1 MGSMFRVVPGRA
13 VCSYHTQIRLVLSTI
28 VCIFARIELFIA
40 HNITQ
45 TMPKNRRLNRLCSV
59 RKLKYWRFSVA
70 ATQRHRKFRPQSLTK
85 PEVKVLDPQIDE
97 QAFQLLARGA
107 SQKDLLRSITKP
119 VDPAPPSDPRK
130 FKLLGPLKDQIPE
143 LDAWIAEQFAA
154 GKSATEMIMQVVP
167 SMEEQARLRV
177 AREREE
183 KAASTAKRLAAR
195 AARNDP
201 AVIADQQARWAAR
214 QAKWDK
220 ALADREAEDAAR
232 KAAIA
237 ENPTLRWRTPRRK
250 DWAKKNLAN
259 AK

>member
-1 MGSMFRVVPGRA
+1 MTKTPKAGQLRNN
-13 VCSYHTQIRLVLSTI
+13 
-28 VCIFARIELFIA
+28 IA
-40 HNITQ
+40 
-45 TMPKNRRLNRLCSV
+45 
-59 RKLKYWRFSVA
+59 
-70 ATQRHRKFRPQSLTK
+70 
-85 PEVKVLDPQIDE
+85 
-97 QAFQLLARGA
+97 
-107 SQKDLLRSITKP
+107 
-119 VDPAPPSDPRK
+119 
-130 FKLLGPLKDQIPE
+130 E

-154 GKSATEMIMQVVP
+154 GKTAIEMIAQVVP
-167 SMEEQARLRV
+167 SMDEQRRLKLERQ
-177 AREREE
+177 REQ

-214 QAKWDK
+214 QARWDK
-220 ALADREAEDAAR
+220 ALTDREAEDAAR